1 MRKKVLF
8 AIAGAGLLLAGCKS
22 DYIMGDHRYQTIPVD
37 NAPGTG
43 IQAPVSAADNTAVP
57 VPADTPAPAVS
68 RIKYAPMTD
77 AVPTG
82 GVDSAPKQRKK
93 GASGK
98 VAAGGVYVVQRGDTP
113 ERIARKNKVR
123 LSALMTA
130 NNLTEESA
138 RRLQVGQKLTIPA
151 GTTAVKAN
159 TADKKAA
166 ASKKPAAAL
175 ENGKYK
181 VQRGDSPE
189 RIARRFKVKL
199 KDLLAANNL
208 TEDSARR
215 LQIGQVLTIPGRDGA
230 APAPAPAPVE
240 LKKKPAPADN
250 KPAPADNKPAPADN
264 KPAPAPAPAD
274 QMSVVQSDAD
284 NFVLWEA
291 TENTTYA
298 AVAAKYGISEAK
310 LRNINAASDTQQIQ
324 KGDLIFVPQK

>member
-1 MRKKVLF
+1 
-8 AIAGAGLLLAGCKS
+8 
-22 DYIMGDHRYQTIPVD
+22 MGDHRYQTIPVD
-37 NAPGTG
+37 NAPSSSFQTP
-43 IQAPVSAADNTAVP
+43 APVDEKQNVP
-57 VPADTPAPAVS
+57 VPVDTPAPAVS
-68 RIKYAPMTD
+68 KIKYAPMTD

-82 GVDSAPKQRKK
+82 GVDSVQKPQKK
-93 GASGK
+93 GSAGK
-98 VAAGGVYVVQRGDTP
+98 VAAGGVYIVQRGDTP
-113 ERIARKNKVR
+113 ERIARKHKVR

-130 NNLTEESA
+130 NNLNEDSA
-138 RRLQVGQKLTIPA
+138 RRLQVGQKLTIPSSSA
-151 GTTAVKAN
+151 AVKPNVNKKAA
-159 TADKKAA
+159 TDKKA
-166 ASKKPAAAL
+166 AAAL

-230 APAPAPAPVE
+230 APAPAPAPTE
-240 LKKKPAPADN
+240 LKKKPAPA
-250 KPAPADNKPAPADN
+250 PADE
-264 KPAPAPAPAD
+264 KPAPAPA
-274 QMSVVQSDAD
+274 DAD
-284 NFVLWEA
+284 NFVVWEA

-298 AVAAKYGISEAK
+298 SVAAKYGITEAK